1 MAEDVRVRFT
11 GEPENLLA
19 AMRQLLDQNQQLI
32 QAFVELIKRADF
44 DPTSQDAREL
54 AAEIERTQ
62 SEFLQLGRQG
72 AASLERVGA
81 ETDEVSVD
89 MRELRAQVDRLEK
102 ELEQARLEAKRF
114 GREGSRSTKGLVA
127 GFGKARAA
135 MAGLAAFL
143 AGGLIVRGI
152 RQIAEISAVQARADR
167 QLALAIEGVADAE
180 RIRIDVLK
188 EQASALQAVTTFGDE
203 AIQGVQNLLLRY
215 AELNDPDVLQQ
226 ATETVL
232 DLATTLEGGLQGSA
246 QQVAKSLA
254 LLKGGSSEV
263 SQALTN
269 LRRVGIILTEQQ
281 QESIRTLASQ
291 NRSLEAQQV
300 LLDVLQDKF
309 KGTARAAREDVG
321 GAFQAAK
328 NAAGDFLEEIGEGG
342 LSDALVDLAKFLQ
355 GVAENSG
362 GAATKIGAA
371 TKGIGAGF
379 KALGNLI
386 SAPAGKAQEGL
397 ADLRESIDALP
408 DPVERVTKRV
418 IASLGETR
426 EAMRQFFGVAA
437 EGPATAGEELE
448 AFLESYS
455 KIPLLGSI
463 ADSPVFEGIRA
474 YIRAVEEA
482 GDTTEEQLARLVD
495 RYEEA
500 GLRVPPFVERLA
512 EPYEELAKRIES
524 VNSVA
529 TKQLTTID
537 QVAAKLAEWRAAVQ
551 EVRDAN
557 REAAE
562 EATRQAQL
570 QIAAV
575 GDLSAATDE
584 QLEAVESAVEDAVEA
599 WRLYGEEPPRDLQR
613 VAEDIAAQRSL
624 IDEVRDSATEA
635 AGAVREWL
643 EAFDVEGATA
653 GQLEEIKKRV
663 RDALDEYE
671 LLGEQA
677 PAEVRRVAEELGVL
691 SSTQQ
696 EAVDEAKEA
705 REEIAEAYEGL
716 AEDLAETFAKLR
728 DSGTGGGGGEAE
740 EELQS
745 LREELS
751 QLRDETEGGVIGTQE
766 QLNRLAELP
775 GLIAAARDRVGEYAE
790 ETGRGR
796 VEVEELDDAIR
807 DLVDNNAQAFAQLT
821 DAQRQQI
828 TNALTQLQ
836 SFAQQGIASGGSV
849 ASTFS
854 QVADV
859 LESAGVNVDDLR
871 QRLATAEG
879 GIFDIR
885 EAFES
890 LGDEAES
897 QLAKQVEG
905 WEQLDETQQRQ
916 VEALKTVAEEH
927 RKSLQAMAEETE
939 TAGERM
945 EAAMQPVLAVLREI
959 KDCLD
964 DVAGAL

>member
-1 MAEDVRVRFT
+1 MAEDVRVRFS
-11 GEPENLLA
+11 GEPEDLLA
-19 AMRQLLDQNQQLI
+19 DIRRIQDQYEELTRR
-32 QAFVELIKRADF
+32 FVELSKRQDF

-54 AAEIERTQ
+54 RAEIDRTT
-62 SEFLQLGRQG
+62 EELVQLGRQG

-81 ETDEVSVD
+81 EADEASVD

-114 GREGSRSTKGLVA
+114 GREGSKSTKGLVA
-127 GFGKARAA
+127 GFGKAKAA
-135 MAGLAAFL
+135 MASLAAFL
-143 AGGLIVRGI
+143 AGGVIVRGL

-167 QLALAIEGVADAE
+167 QLALAIEGISDAE
-180 RIRIDVLK
+180 RIRLDVLK
-188 EQASALQAVTTFGDE
+188 QQASALQEVTTFGDE
-203 AIQGVQNLLLRY
+203 AISGVQNLLLRY
-215 AELNDPDVLQQ
+215 AELNDPDVLNQ

-232 DLATTLEGGLQGSA
+232 DLATVLEGGLQASA
-246 QQVAKSLA
+246 QQVSKSLA

-281 QESIRTLASQ
+281 QESIRTLAAQ

-309 KGTARAAREDVG
+309 KGTARAAREDVA
-321 GAFQAAK
+321 GAFQAVS
-328 NAAGDFLEEIGEGG
+328 NAAGDVLEKVGEGG
-342 LSDALVDLAKFLQ
+342 LADALVDLAKFLE
-355 GVAENSG
+355 GVAVDSG
-362 GAATKIGAA
+362 GAAEQIGGAVRSIGTAVSVVAQTIADDIGRLRDLDQQLAELPGVAGPAA
-371 TKGIGAGF
+371 DSIRLVAE
-379 KALGNLI
+379 ALDIMFGT
-386 SAPAGKAQEGL
+386 AQTDAERAEEALDRILML
-397 ADLRESIDALP
+397 ARALP
-408 DPVERVTKRV
+408 APFNELAERGLFRGLVDSLSEAEEETRAGLERL
-418 IASLGETR
+418 IGRYEAASL
-426 EAMRQFFGVAA
+426 
-437 EGPATAGEELE
+437 
-448 AFLESYS
+448 
-455 KIPLLGSI
+455 K
-463 ADSPVFEGIRA
+463 
-474 YIRAVEEA
+474 
-482 GDTTEEQLARLVD
+482 
-495 RYEEA
+495 
-500 GLRVPPFVERLA
+500 VPPFVERLA
-512 EPYEELAKRIES
+512 EPYDELTARIEE
-524 VNSVA
+524 VNSAA
-529 TKQLTTID
+529 TEQLTTID

-575 GDLSAATDE
+575 GDIATATDE

-613 VAEDIAAQRSL
+613 VAEEIAAQRRL

-643 EAFDVEGATA
+643 ESFDVAGANA
-653 GQLEEIKKRV
+653 AQLEDVRKRV

-677 PAEVRRVAEELGVL
+677 PEDIRRVAEELGVL
-691 SSTQQ
+691 SSTQE
-696 EAVDEAKEA
+696 EAVEEAKAA
-705 REEIAEAYEGL
+705 REEIAEAYRSL

-728 DSGTGGGGGEAE
+728 GEPVVDDAQVRDTQDRLKE
-740 EELQS
+740 
-745 LREELS
+745 LREELAEVS
-751 QLRDETEGGVIGTQE
+751 GLVVEPGDAERAAELRDEIARLEDDMRRFGQE
-766 QLNRLAELP
+766 AQRS
-775 GLIAAARDRVGEYAE
+775 
-790 ETGRGR
+790 R
-796 VEVEELDDAIR
+796 VEVEDVSDAIR
-807 DLVDNNAQAFAQLT
+807 DLVDDNRTAFSQLGQ
-821 DAQRQQI
+821 DQRAI
-828 TNALTQLQ
+828 IANLLTQLQ
-836 SFAQQGIASGGSV
+836 GFAEQGIASGDTV
-849 ASTFS
+849 ANTFS

-859 LESAGVNVDDLR
+859 LESAGVNVDELR
-871 QRLATAEG
+871 QRLQTAEG

-916 VEALKTVAEEH
+916 VEALKTVEEEH